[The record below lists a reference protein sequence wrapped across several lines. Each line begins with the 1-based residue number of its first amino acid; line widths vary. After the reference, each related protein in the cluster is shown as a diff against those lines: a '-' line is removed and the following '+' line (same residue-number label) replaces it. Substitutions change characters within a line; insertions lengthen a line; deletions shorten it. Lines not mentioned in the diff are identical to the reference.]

1 MIRDTKRGIHFSLVP
16 WLAFSIAIFCSGVG
30 WGRETASITESQDAL
45 TELSLEEL
53 MNVEVVTYSKSPQKW
68 FDTPAAVFVITQ
80 EDIRR
85 SGVTSIP
92 EALRLAPGVEV
103 YRVTS
108 SQWVVGIRGFTSL
121 TGRLSPSLLV
131 LIDGRSVYSPLFAG
145 VFWEVQDLLL
155 EDIERIEV
163 IRGPGGTLWGAN
175 AVNGVINIITKHS
188 KETQGGL
195 VTLGGGTEERTFG
208 GVRYGGAVG
217 EQLHY
222 RVYGKFFNRDA
233 LFHPT
238 GSDFDDWRM
247 AQGGFR
253 ADLDLPERNTVTIQG
268 DLYSGKEGQ
277 RTTLTTYQPP
287 ASQIVDKDAD
297 LSGGNLS
304 FRFDHIQSQRSD
316 WTARFYYDRVS
327 RHTATFEDN
336 EDTLDLE
343 LRNRFRPTAG
353 HELIWGIGYRLISDH
368 FIGNQT
374 TFFDPPR
381 RTDNLYSAFGQ
392 YQLTL
397 IPERLFLTL
406 GSKFE
411 HNDYSGFEMQPSGR
425 LLWKP
430 SPNQALWASIARAV
444 RTPSRLEHDSSL
456 TGLTNPN
463 STPPTFIRLTGE
475 DDLFD
480 SERVIAYEVGYRTQP
495 MRRLSF
501 DLAAFYNRYTH
512 LLSLQPGAPFTESVP
527 PDPDR
532 VIAPFFYENR
542 VEGHTY
548 GVEVMSDWQ
557 VQEWWRVN
565 VIYTF
570 LQIDLN
576 QASGSVDPFRIV
588 AATEGTN
595 PLQQA
600 GLRSVMDLPG
610 GWELDGFLRY
620 VDRLS
625 SQSIKQYYNLD
636 LRVGWR
642 PTQKVELAVVGQ
654 NLLDNHHPE
663 FSGGSAGFTEVERGV
678 FGKVTARWD

>member
-1 MIRDTKRGIHFSLVP
+1 MIRDTKRGTHFSLVP
-16 WLAFSIAIFCSGVG
+16 WLAFSIVIFCSGVG

-103 YRVTS
+103 HRVTS

-208 GVRYGGAVG
+208 GVRYGGALG

-287 ASQIVDKDAD
+287 FLSLVERDAD

-304 FRFDHIQSQRSD
+304 LRFDHIQSERSD

-327 RHTATFEDN
+327 RHSPTFQDD

-353 HELIWGIGYRLISDH
+353 HELIWGAGYRLISDH

-381 RTDNLYSAFGQ
+381 RTDSLYSAFGQ

-411 HNDYSGFEMQPSGR
+411 HNDYSGFEVQPSGR

-430 SPNQALWASIARAV
+430 SPSQALWGSIARAV

-463 STPPTFIRLTGE
+463 STPPTFIRLSGK

-480 SERVIAYEVGYRTQP
+480 SERVIAYEIGYRTQP
-495 MRRLSF
+495 MHRLSF
-501 DLAAFYNRYTH
+501 DAAAFYNRYTH
-512 LLSLQPGAPFTESVP
+512 LLSLQPGAPFIESIP

-542 VEGHTY
+542 VDGHTY
-548 GVEVMSDWQ
+548 GVELMSDWQ
-557 VQEWWRVN
+557 VREWWRVN

-576 QASGSVDPFRIV
+576 QASSSVDPFRIV
-588 AATEGTN
+588 ASTEGTN

-625 SQSIKQYYNLD
+625 SQSIEQYYNLD
-636 LRVGWR
+636 LRVGWH

-663 FSGGSAGFTEVERGV
+663 FNGGSAGFTEVERGV

>member
-304 FRFDHIQSQRSD
+304 FRFDHIQSQ
-316 WTARFYYDRVS
+316 
-327 RHTATFEDN
+327 
-336 EDTLDLE
+336 
-343 LRNRFRPTAG
+343 
-353 HELIWGIGYRLISDH
+353 
-368 FIGNQT
+368 
-374 TFFDPPR
+374 
-381 RTDNLYSAFGQ
+381 
-392 YQLTL
+392 
-397 IPERLFLTL
+397 
-406 GSKFE
+406 
-411 HNDYSGFEMQPSGR
+411 
-425 LLWKP
+425 
-430 SPNQALWASIARAV
+430 
-444 RTPSRLEHDSSL
+444 
-456 TGLTNPN
+456 
-463 STPPTFIRLTGE
+463 
-475 DDLFD
+475 
-480 SERVIAYEVGYRTQP
+480 
-495 MRRLSF
+495 
-501 DLAAFYNRYTH
+501 
-512 LLSLQPGAPFTESVP
+512 
-527 PDPDR
+527 
-532 VIAPFFYENR
+532 
-542 VEGHTY
+542 
-548 GVEVMSDWQ
+548 
-557 VQEWWRVN
+557 
-565 VIYTF
+565 
-570 LQIDLN
+570 
-576 QASGSVDPFRIV
+576 
-588 AATEGTN
+588 
-595 PLQQA
+595 
-600 GLRSVMDLPG
+600 
-610 GWELDGFLRY
+610 
-620 VDRLS
+620 
-625 SQSIKQYYNLD
+625 
-636 LRVGWR
+636 
-642 PTQKVELAVVGQ
+642 
-654 NLLDNHHPE
+654 
-663 FSGGSAGFTEVERGV
+663 
-678 FGKVTARWD
+678 